1 MKLSEKIIFLRKSNG
16 LSQEELAEKLH
27 VSRQTV
33 SRWESGSAL
42 PDANNI
48 LQISALFG
56 VTTDYLLKDNHPG
69 DDDLPRHREDHRDGS
84 GIMFYLIA
92 LEVMILLLQFMTTV
106 ILENAVF
113 ALLSFIP
120 FAAIIG
126 GFEYAH
132 RKTSP
137 TEQTLAFRKKFY
149 KISTWLGAYFPVRF
163 VICVAASQ
171 YGGPISAPVLECII
185 LAVYFCTALL
195 INLSI
200 DQSYL
205 PET

>member
-1 MKLSEKIIFLRKSNG
+1 MTIGEMIRDRRKELG
-16 LSQEELAEKLH
+16 LTQDDIARTIGTTKA
-27 VSRQTV
+27 TV

-56 VTTDYLLKDNHPG
+56 VTTDYLLKDDHPG
-69 DDDLPRHREDHRDGS
+69 GDLSRPRSVPGNGS
-84 GIMFYLIA
+84 GIMAYLVA

-106 ILENAVF
+106 ILQNAVF
-113 ALLSFIP
+113 ALLSFLP
-120 FAAIIG
+120 FAAVIG

-132 RKTSP
+132 RKTTP
-137 TEQTLAFRKKFY
+137 TERTQTFRRKFY
-149 KISTWLGAYFPVRF
+149 KISAWLGAYFPVRF

-171 YGGPISAPVLECII
+171 YGGSISVPVLECII
-185 LAVYFCTALL
+185 LAVYSCTALL

>member
-1 MKLSEKIIFLRKSNG
+1 MKLSEKITFLRKSNG
-16 LSQEELAEKLH
+16 FSQEDLAEKLH
-27 VSRQTV
+27 ISRQTV

-42 PDANNI
+42 PDSNNI

-56 VTTDYLLKDNHPG
+56 VTTDYLLKDDHPG
-69 DDDLPRHREDHRDGS
+69 GDLPRPRSVPGNGS

-106 ILENAVF
+106 ILQNAVF
-113 ALLSFIP
+113 ALLSFLP
-120 FAAIIG
+120 FAAVIG

-132 RKTSP
+132 RKTTP
-137 TEQTLAFRKKFY
+137 TERTQTFRRKFY
-149 KISTWLGAYFPVRF
+149 KISAWLGAYFPVRF

-171 YGGPISAPVLECII
+171 YGGSISVPVLECII